1 MTFEEN
7 VKTIREGKA
16 ILGLE
21 MGSTRV
27 KAVLIGEDHTPLASG
42 SSDWENKLENG
53 IWTYSLEDVK
63 KAVQESYQTL
73 KENVIDLFG
82 VKIGRIAA
90 MGFSGMMHGYL
101 PFDGDGRQLAPF
113 RTWRNTMTEREAAEL
128 SELFGFNVP
137 QRWSVSHLYQAVRA
151 GEEHTKRIARL
162 TTLAG
167 YLHWILTGEFVLGVG
182 EASGMFPVNEK
193 TGDYD
198 ERMIALFDEKIRA
211 YGMPW
216 RVRDILP
223 RVLPAGAP
231 AGRITPAG
239 ALFLDPYGDLE
250 DGSFVCP
257 PEGDAGTGV
266 AAADSVPPRTGNVS
280 AGTSIFSM
288 VVLEKPL
295 KSYYPE
301 IDVVAT
307 PAGKPVAMVH
317 CNNCT
322 SDINAWADLFAE
334 FSATVGK
341 KVTRGEALD
350 SFFYTAAEAEEDAG
364 GVVAYPFFS
373 GEHILGLEEGRP
385 MLLRSADARFTYRN
399 LARAS
404 LYSAMA
410 TLKIGMDILSEKE
423 NVEIDSLFGHGGFFK
438 AKGVGQKLMASA
450 LSTPVTVMETAG
462 EGGPWGMALLAAY
475 AYRKAE
481 GESLESYLRDRVFA
495 GSKAETAAPDEK
507 TGAGFARYLASFRAA
522 LPAEKKAVELLKG

>member
-1 MTFEEN
+1 MTFEEHR
-7 VKTIREGKA
+7 KTIEEGKA

-42 SSDWENKLENG
+42 SSDWENRLENG
-53 IWTYSLEDVK
+53 LWTYSLEDVK
-63 KAVQESYQTL
+63 KAVQESYRNL
-73 KENVIDLFG
+73 KENVIDLYG
-82 VKIGRIAA
+82 VKIGRIAS

-101 PFDGDGRQLAPF
+101 PFDRDGNQLAAF
-113 RTWRNTMTEREAAEL
+113 RTWRNTVTETEAREL

-137 QRWSVSHLYQAVRA
+137 QRWSISHLYKAVRT
-151 GEEHTKRIARL
+151 GEEHVKKIAYL

-167 YLHWILTGEFVLGVG
+167 YLHWVLTGEFVLGVG
-182 EASGMFPVNEK
+182 EASGMFPVDEA

-198 ERMIALFDEKIRA
+198 EGMIALFEEKIA
-211 YGMPW
+211 SFGMPW
-216 RVRDILP
+216 RLRDILP

-239 ALFLDPYGDLE
+239 ALYLDPYGDLE
-250 DGSFVCP
+250 DGSLVCP
-257 PEGDAGTGV
+257 PEGDAGTGM
-266 AAADSVPPRTGNVS
+266 AATNSVTPRTGNVS

-288 VVLEKPL
+288 VVLDKPM
-295 KSYYPE
+295 KGYYPE

-322 SDINAWADLFAE
+322 SDINAWAGLFIE
-334 FSATVGK
+334 FAATLGK
-341 KVTRGEALD
+341 KVTLGEALD
-350 SFFYTAAEAEEDAG
+350 SLFFAALESEEDAG

-385 MLLRSADARFTYRN
+385 MLLRQADARFTYPN
-399 LARAS
+399 FARAA

-423 NVEIDSLFGHGGFFK
+423 NVAIESLLGHGGFFK

-462 EGGPWGMALLAAY
+462 EGGPWGMALLSAY
-475 AYRKAE
+475 ALKKAG
-481 GESLESYLRDRVFA
+481 GESLEEYLANRVFA
-495 GSKAETAAPDEK
+495 GAKAETVLPDEK
-507 TGAGFARYLASFRAA
+507 TGEGFRRYLEAFRAA

>member
-7 VKTIREGKA
+7 RRTILEGKA

-21 MGSTRV
+21 LGSTRV
-27 KAVLIGEDHTPLASG
+27 KAVLIGEDHAPLAG
-42 SSDWENKLENG
+42 GGADWENRLENG

-63 KAVQESYQTL
+63 RAVQESFRSL
-73 KENVIDLFG
+73 KENVYDVYGL
-82 VKIGRIAA
+82 KLNRIAA

-101 PFDGDGRQLAPF
+101 PFDGEGNQLSPF
-113 RTWRNTMTEREAAEL
+113 RTWRNTITEKEAAEL

-137 QRWSVSHLYQAVRA
+137 QRWSVSHLYQAVRT
-151 GEEHTKRIARL
+151 GEEHAKKIRRL
-162 TTLAG
+162 TTVAG
-167 YLHWILTGEFVLGVG
+167 YLHWVLTGEFVLGVG
-182 EASGMFPVNEK
+182 EASGMFPIDEK

-198 ERMIALFDEKIRA
+198 QRMVDLFEEKIRA

-216 RVRDILP
+216 RLRDILP

-231 AGRITPAG
+231 AGRITPKG
-239 ALFLDPYGDLE
+239 ALYLDPYGDLE

-257 PEGDAGTGV
+257 PEGDAGTGM
-266 AAADSVPPRTGNVS
+266 AATNSVTPRTGNVS

-295 KSYYPE
+295 AGFYPE

-307 PAGKPVAMVH
+307 PAGKPVAMAH
-317 CNNCT
+317 RNNCT
-322 SDINAWADLFAE
+322 SDINAWAALFMEVSEAL
-334 FSATVGK
+334 GK
-341 KVTRGEALD
+341 KITRGEALD
-350 SFFYTAAEAEEDAG
+350 AFFRAALDGEEDAG
-364 GVVAYPFFS
+364 GVIAYPFFS
-373 GEHILGLEEGRP
+373 GEHILGLEAGRP
-385 MLLRSADARFTYRN
+385 MLLRGENARFTFGN

-423 NVEIDSLFGHGGFFK
+423 AVAVDSLLGHGGFFK

-450 LSTPVTVMETAG
+450 LKTPVTVMETAG

-475 AYRKAE
+475 AVKKAE

-495 GSKAETAAPDEK
+495 GAKSETVAPDGETAA
-507 TGAGFARYLASFRAA
+507 GFDRYLASFRAA
-522 LPAEKKAVELLKG
+522 LPAEKKAVELLEG

>member
-7 VKTIREGKA
+7 KRFIAEGKA

-27 KAVLIGEDHTPLASG
+27 KAVLIGEDHSPLASG
-42 SSDWENKLENG
+42 SSDWENRLENG

-63 KAVQESYQTL
+63 KAVQESYRTL

-101 PFDGDGRQLAPF
+101 PFDRDGNQLAPF
-113 RTWRNTMTEREAAEL
+113 RTWRNTMTEKEAFEL

-137 QRWSVSHLYQAVRA
+137 QRWSVSHLYQAVSA
-151 GEEHTKRIARL
+151 GEEHAKSIAYL

-167 YLHWILTGEFVLGVG
+167 YLHWTLTGEFVLGVG
-182 EASGMFPVNEK
+182 EASGMFPVDEA

-198 ERMIALFDEKIRA
+198 ERMIGLFDEKIRDH
-211 YGMPW
+211 GMPW
-216 RVRDILP
+216 HIHDILP

-239 ALFLDPYGDLE
+239 ALFLDPDGDLE

-257 PEGDAGTGV
+257 PEGDAGTGM
-266 AAADSVPPRTGNVS
+266 AATNSVTPRTGNVS

-295 KSYYPE
+295 KGYYPE

-334 FSATVGK
+334 FAATVGK

-350 SFFYTAAEAEEDAG
+350 SLFYAALEAEEDAG

-373 GEHILGLEEGRP
+373 GEHIIGLEEGRP
-385 MLLRSADARFTYRN
+385 MLLRSADARFSYRN

-423 NVEIDSLFGHGGFFK
+423 NVEIDSLLGHGGFFK
-438 AKGVGQKLMASA
+438 AKGVGQNLMASA

-462 EGGPWGMALLAAY
+462 EGGPWGMALLAVY
-475 AYRKAE
+475 ACRKAE
-481 GESLESYLRDRVFA
+481 GETLESYLQDRVFA
-495 GSKAETAAPDEK
+495 GAMAETAAPDEK
-507 TGAGFARYLASFRAA
+507 TGAGFAAYLASFRQA